1 MSWSNIKI
9 KQLSQFIDL
18 VSEVDVEGLM
28 ENLNFRAKVVSL
40 FREIPFNQVRKSDV
54 EDVIRIS
61 NYYLETLLTY
71 KVQEPSGV
79 VSINGVTYKFNKD
92 RSKWTTGQVIDAK
105 MLTAEQIKENPEKLL
120 AIFYLNGDY
129 DGDNKERELLF
140 SEHFPAVEFWN
151 FINFFLL
158 NYEERKLAI
167 LSLMTARAMA
177 IARKQNSE
185 TRRMTGSF
193 GRRFW
198 LGCRNFGKYLWTRLR
213 KSRI

>member
-40 FREIPFNQVRKSDV
+40 FREIPYNQVRKSDV

-71 KVQEPSGV
+71 KIQEPTGV
-79 VSINGVTYKFNKD
+79 VTIQGVTYTFNKD
-92 RSKWTTGQVIDAK
+92 RAKWTTGQVIDAK
-105 MLTAEQIKENPEKLL
+105 MLTAQDIKESPERLL
-120 AIFYLNGDY
+120 AIFYLNGAY
-129 DGDNKERELLF
+129 DGDNKEREQLF
-140 SEHFPAVEFWN
+140 AEHFPAVEFWN

-177 IARKQNSE
+177 MARKQNRE
-185 TRRMTGSF
+185 TLRMTGSF
-193 GRRFW
+193 GRRF
-198 LGCRNFGKYLWTRLR
+198 LSVCRNFGKSLLTKLR
-213 KSRI
+213 KNRI

>member
-1 MSWSNIKI
+1 
-9 KQLSQFIDL
+9 
-18 VSEVDVEGLM
+18 VDVEGLM
-28 ENLNFRAKVVSL
+28 ENLKFRAKVVSL
-40 FREIPFNQVRKSDV
+40 FREIPYNQVRKSDV

-71 KVQEPSGV
+71 KIQEPTGV
-79 VSINGVTYKFNKD
+79 VTIQGVTYTFNKD
-92 RSKWTTGQVIDAK
+92 RAKWTTGQVIDAK
-105 MLTAEQIKENPEKLL
+105 MLTAQDIKENPERLL
-120 AIFYLNGDY
+120 AIFYLNGAY
-129 DGDNKERELLF
+129 DGDNKEREQLF
-140 SEHFPAVEFWN
+140 AEHFQALEFWN

-177 IARKQNSE
+177 MTRKQNRE
-185 TRRMTGSF
+185 TRRMIGSY

-198 LGCRNFGKYLWTRLR
+198 LGCRNFGGYLWTMLR